1 MHIKKQQLKPDRE
14 QWTGSKLGNEYDKAI
29 HCHPAYLTSMQSTS
43 CEIQGWM
50 NHKLETRLPGEIT
63 TSSDMQM
70 IPL

>member
-63 TSSDMQM
+63 TSSDMKM

>member
-1 MHIKKQQLKPDRE
+1 MQIKRQQQLEPDMR

-50 NHKLETRLPGEIT
+50 NHKLKSMLPGEIS
-63 TSSDMQM
+63 TSLVQM
-70 IPL
+70 ILL